1 MTAAHAPTFRPPVP
15 CPLCGSHET
24 HAREAIA
31 LRDLEQ
37 LYRRELGMDI
47 GSETARLGCASLELH
62 ECLACALQFSSPP
75 LPGSPAFYA
84 RIQSLTDYYQ
94 EDKAEFA
101 YARQLIGADDRVL
114 EVGAGAGAFGGSLR
128 CAAYTGLEFNVVSI
142 DKAARRGL
150 RLVAD
155 DLQEHVRGASGAYTV
170 ACAFQ
175 VLEHVANPGEFVRS
189 LAAAVAP
196 GGRVILSVPSADSFL
211 GQQTG
216 NPLNLPP
223 HHLTWWT
230 DRCFAAMARRLGLS
244 LEHIEHHPLDAV
256 SIDAFVHTRLVRAL
270 GGGSRRFDA
279 SYSATLRHRMAR
291 RLTPLLRT
299 LYSRETASA
308 PGESVTA
315 VFARN

>member
-1 MTAAHAPTFRPPVP
+1 MTAEHAPAFRPPVT
-15 CPLCGSHET
+15 CPLCGSRDTQPRET
-24 HAREAIA
+24 VA

-47 GSETARLGCASLELH
+47 RPETVRLGCASFELH
-62 ECLACALQFSSPP
+62 ECHDCALQFTSPP

-101 YARQLIGADDRVL
+101 YARSLIGADDRVL
-114 EVGAGAGAFGGSLR
+114 EVGAGAGAFGARLS
-128 CAAYTGLEFNVVSI
+128 CAAYTGLEFNAVSI
-142 DKAARRGL
+142 AKAARRGL
-150 RLVAD
+150 QLVAD

-189 LAAAVAP
+189 LTAAVAP

-211 GQQTG
+211 GHQTG

-223 HHLTWWT
+223 HHLTWWP
-230 DRCFAAMARRLGLS
+230 DRCFAAMARPLGLS

-256 SIDAFVHTRLVRAL
+256 STDAFVHTRLVGAM
-270 GGGSRRFDA
+270 GGGGRRFDT
-279 SYSATLRHRMAR
+279 SFSATLRHRMAR
-291 RLTPLLRT
+291 HLTPLLRK
-299 LYSRETASA
+299 LYSRELATAL
-308 PGESVTA
+308 GESVTA